1 MKYFFLL
8 GNNPTLSMAEISAV
22 FELKENTNK
31 LKTNLISKNIFLL
44 ESNKEINHDLLIK
57 QLGGTVKIG
66 LVEKELNISDPNLI
80 KKNLLEIIK
89 NKKISGKLKF
99 GISLYGDS
107 GIKIQNLG
115 MEIKKDLKTAGMTSR
130 FVTGKEKNLS
140 SVIVEQNNLTSSG
153 MEIVLIPCQGNKGI
167 TIARTLAV
175 QPFKELSFMDYGRPA
190 RDDHSGMLPPKLA
203 KTMLNLTFIPEKE
216 KNNLNSTVLLDPFC
230 GSGTVITEAIIM
242 YSLLKNKKNSNFNN
256 LKLIASDISEKA
268 VLDTKKNIE
277 WIFKKTE
284 SKIKKIET
292 YQLSAEELSIKI
304 KKASVD
310 KIVTE
315 PFLGPQRGKINLK
328 TIIPKLEK
336 LYSKSFNQFKEI
348 LKPNG
353 TIIILFPVFCL
364 NNNKQYFI
372 NPAFSGFKT
381 IAPLPG
387 FLKNN
392 QNIKLSPRNTM
403 IYGRKDQKVMREIIM
418 LKNTSS

>member
-1 MKYFFLL
+1 
-8 GNNPTLSMAEISAV
+8 
-22 FELKENTNK
+22 
-31 LKTNLISKNIFLL
+31 
-44 ESNKEINHDLLIK
+44 
-57 QLGGTVKIG
+57 
-66 LVEKELNISDPNLI
+66 
-80 KKNLLEIIK
+80 
-89 NKKISGKLKF
+89 
-99 GISLYGDS
+99 
-107 GIKIQNLG
+107 
-115 MEIKKDLKTAGMTSR
+115 MTSR

>member
-22 FELKENTNK
+22 LGLKNNK
-31 LKTNLISKNIFLL
+31 KIKSNLISKEIFLL
-44 ESNKEINHDLLIK
+44 ESDKKIDHDILIK

-66 LVEKELNISDPNLI
+66 LIEKELSINDPNLI

-89 NKKISGKLKF
+89 NKKISGKFKF

-107 GIKIQNLG
+107 GIKIKNLG
-115 MEIKKDLKTAGMTSR
+115 MEIKKDLKTAGISSR

-153 MEIVLIPCQGNKGI
+153 MEIVLIPCQGNRGI
-167 TIARTLAV
+167 TIARTLNV

-203 KTMLNLTFIPEKE
+203 KTMLNLAFFSEKE
-216 KNNLNSTVLLDPFC
+216 KNILNSSVLLDPFC
-230 GSGTVITEAIIM
+230 GSGTVISEAIII
-242 YSLLKNKKNSNFNN
+242 STLLKSNFKN

-268 VLDTKKNIE
+268 IFDTKKNIE

-284 SKIKKIET
+284 AKIKKIKT
-292 YQLSAEELSIKI
+292 HQLPSEDLSTKI
-304 KKASVD
+304 KKFSID

-315 PFLGPQRGKINLK
+315 PFLGPQRGNINLK
-328 TIIPKLEK
+328 KELPRLEK
-336 LYSKSFNQFKEI
+336 LYSKSINEFKKI

-353 TIIILFPVFCL
+353 IIVMIFPVFCFK
-364 NNNKQYFI
+364 NNIQYYI
-372 NPAFSGFKT
+372 NPVFEGLKVVN
-381 IAPLPG
+381 PLPD
-387 FLKNN
+387 FLKKNL
-392 QNIKLSPRNTM
+392 NINLSKRNTI

-418 LKNTSS
+418 LKKGA

>member
-1 MKYFFLL
+1 
-8 GNNPTLSMAEISAV
+8 
-22 FELKENTNK
+22 
-31 LKTNLISKNIFLL
+31 
-44 ESNKEINHDLLIK
+44 
-57 QLGGTVKIG
+57 
-66 LVEKELNISDPNLI
+66 
-80 KKNLLEIIK
+80 
-89 NKKISGKLKF
+89 
-99 GISLYGDS
+99 
-107 GIKIQNLG
+107 
-115 MEIKKDLKTAGMTSR
+115 
-130 FVTGKEKNLS
+130 
-140 SVIVEQNNLTSSG
+140 
-153 MEIVLIPCQGNKGI
+153 
-167 TIARTLAV
+167 
-175 QPFKELSFMDYGRPA
+175 
-190 RDDHSGMLPPKLA
+190 MLPPKLA